1 MCGLNSWERHPRAA
15 KTQAD
20 ASLRG
25 ESPSLPVVDAAPKSR
40 ARKRTAKSG
49 RSRTATPSPAP
60 DERTA
65 KRAHPSAPALLSAL
79 LPAPVMQLDGDSH
92 SWDFE
97 YIHTSL

>member
-1 MCGLNSWERHPRAA
+1 MYGLHSWERHPRAA

-25 ESPSLPVVDAAPKSR
+25 ESPSLPVVDAAPKPR
-40 ARKRTAKSG
+40 ARKRTAKPA
-49 RSRTATPSPAP
+49 RTRTATPSPAP